1 MANHNYVH
9 YVGEWPESIPPQ
21 IVYADSNLERVAS
34 EVVKGIYSNTGQYC
48 DAGSRLLVEESIR
61 KPLVDKVV
69 RHAREITLGPGMENP
84 DMGPL
89 VSAEHFE
96 RVMGYVEAGRTE
108 GADLI
113 IGGHASDHRSG
124 GPLAHAAASRRPAAE
139 PL

>member
-1 MANHNYVH
+1 VF
-9 YVGEWPESIPPQ
+9 V
-21 IVYADSNLERVAS
+21 DSNLDRAAS

-48 DAGSRLLVEESIR
+48 DARSRLLVEDSIR
-61 KPLVDKVV
+61 EPLVDKVG
-69 RHAREITLGPGMENP
+69 RHAREITLSPGMENP

-89 VSAEHFE
+89 VSAELFE

-113 IGGHASDHRSG
+113 IWGHASGHRSG
-124 GPLAHAAASRRPAAE
+124 GPLARAAASRRPAAE